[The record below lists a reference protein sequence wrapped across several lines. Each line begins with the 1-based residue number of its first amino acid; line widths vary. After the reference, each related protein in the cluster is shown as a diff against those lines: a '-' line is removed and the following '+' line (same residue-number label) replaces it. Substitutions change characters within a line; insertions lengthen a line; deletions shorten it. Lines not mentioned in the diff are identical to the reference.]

1 MMKKYLIILLLIVGY
16 VSINAQDQGVL
27 SLSQLSSANATDA
40 YYVSTAD
47 SGDFHV
53 RWSTLYNDV
62 YNYYP
67 DRLTGLDTVDNN
79 YYLIVNKDSV
89 AYKIKWSV
97 FLDSLNVDVYDSVRG
112 IVNDT
117 ANVLRIEWSVDI
129 NDSLGRFWD
138 SVEVEGYVN
147 DTLNYYIDSV
157 SIIDT
162 INSIIN
168 DSLGRFWDSVEVKN
182 YVNDT
187 INYYIDSTAT
197 IDTIKSLISDSA
209 DSFTLDYVTSKGNT
223 TTNDITVSD
232 VTLDTANVSSGI
244 LFSDGSSID
253 QAKVDSAFHADTSDV
268 TYETKYSRNIADI
281 LWFGNVYGDT
291 GDFNRII
298 VDDLEILDTVESL
311 RADGEA
317 YFIFGKDDYSPLW
330 EFQRDGDNLDLYS
343 NTSTSTV
350 AKFNATGRV
359 ELDTAFITYAEIDN
373 YIDSASTIDTINS
386 IVNSK
391 IYLNKPFSTYTS
403 NSVTISCDSSG
414 YSEID
419 ISGDLTINFNPLP
432 STGEM
437 SSWTIM
443 INGDAT
449 ARDLTIQE
457 SGTAIDSLY
466 WSNANELDSIPANDT
481 IVVGANINNSGIWFM
496 NYLKRG
502 N

>member
-40 YYVSTAD
+40 YYVSTTD

-117 ANVLRIEWSVDI
+117 ANVLRIEWRVDI

-138 SVEVEGYVN
+138 SVVVEGYVN

-168 DSLGRFWDSVEVKN
+168 DSLDRFWDSVEVKN

-197 IDTIKSLISDSA
+197 IDTINSLINDSLSTYY
-209 DSFTLDYVTSKGNT
+209 DSTEVRNHVNDTLNY
-223 TTNDITVSD
+223 
-232 VTLDTANVSSGI
+232 
-244 LFSDGSSID
+244 
-253 QAKVDSAFHADTSDV
+253 
-268 TYETKYSRNIADI
+268 
-281 LWFGNVYGDT
+281 
-291 GDFNRII
+291 
-298 VDDLEILDTVESL
+298 
-311 RADGEA
+311 
-317 YFIFGKDDYSPLW
+317 
-330 EFQRDGDNLDLYS
+330 
-343 NTSTSTV
+343 
-350 AKFNATGRV
+350 
-359 ELDTAFITYAEIDN
+359 
-373 YIDSASTIDTINS
+373 YIDSASIIDTINS

-432 STGEM
+432 SAGEM

-481 IVVGANINNSGIWFM
+481 IVVGANINNSGVWFM